1 MLRLLGLSL
10 SIIVFISVGILI
22 LRTIALRLPIAKDS
36 ASFFDDGFNVVA
48 HRGGALEAPEN
59 TLVAFEKAF
68 SLDSNILFEFD
79 IHLTK
84 DKEIVVI
91 HDSTLERTTNG
102 KGKVAD
108 FTLEEVKKLDAGYY
122 FQDEQ
127 GQFSYRD
134 KDIKIPTLR
143 EVFEK
148 FPNNKK
154 IIEIKVNNTDLD
166 SKLISLIK
174 EFSAEDTVLIGS
186 FDGRILSRLREA
198 HRRWHFSAARDE
210 ILRILM
216 LESLYLEPLAVWN
229 AEAYLVPEK
238 DEGITVLTKKF
249 VAEARRR
256 AKKILIWTV
265 NNDEDI
271 QRLKAFGVNGVISDR
286 PSVAIKYKTL

>member
-10 SIIVFISVGILI
+10 GVIVFISFGILV
-22 LRTIALRLPIAKDS
+22 LRTIALKLPITKES
-36 ASFFDDGFNVVA
+36 RSFFDESFTIVA

-108 FTLEEVKKLDAGYY
+108 FTLEEIKKLDAGYY

-186 FDGRILSRLREA
+186 FDGRILSRIREA
-198 HRRWHFSAARDE
+198 HRRWHFSASRDE
-210 ILRILM
+210 VLRILM
-216 LESLYLEPLAVWN
+216 LESLFLEPLAVWN

-265 NNDEDI
+265 NNNEDI
-271 QRLKAFGVNGVISDR
+271 QRLKEFGVNGIISDR